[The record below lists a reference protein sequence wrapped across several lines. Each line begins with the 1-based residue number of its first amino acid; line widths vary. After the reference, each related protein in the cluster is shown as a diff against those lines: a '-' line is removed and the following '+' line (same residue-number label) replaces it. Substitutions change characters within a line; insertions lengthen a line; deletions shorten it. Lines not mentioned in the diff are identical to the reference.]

1 MQSYRLFLNIQAEN
15 LLLLS
20 GEMNAFNKL
29 KFYYKWQVL
38 MNNSIIYTED
48 NSIFINCEIYVSFD
62 QTYKIL

>member
-1 MQSYRLFLNIQAEN
+1 MQSYRLFLNIQAQN

-20 GEMNAFNKL
+20 GNKL

-48 NSIFINCEIYVSFD
+48 NSVFINCEI
-62 QTYKIL
+62 

>member
-1 MQSYRLFLNIQAEN
+1 MTKIFLHFLTSIYLSFYKHPAKNP
-15 LLLLS
+15 LLSS

-48 NSIFINCEIYVSFD
+48 NSIFINCEI
-62 QTYKIL
+62 

>member
-29 KFYYKWQVL
+29 IFYYKRQVL

-48 NSIFINCEIYVSFD
+48 NSVFINCEI
-62 QTYKIL
+62 

>member
-15 LLLLS
+15 PLLLS

-48 NSIFINCEIYVSFD
+48 NSVFINCEI
-62 QTYKIL
+62 